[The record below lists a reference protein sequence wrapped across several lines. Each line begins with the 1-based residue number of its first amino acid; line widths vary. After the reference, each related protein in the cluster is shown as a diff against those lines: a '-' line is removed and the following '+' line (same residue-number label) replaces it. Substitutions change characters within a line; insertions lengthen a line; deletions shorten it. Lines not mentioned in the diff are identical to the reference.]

1 MKNAIIAGLP
11 LVLAL
16 MGAACQAQSPSDYP
30 NRPVRILVRLVRDEI
45 ALFTGIARAANIR
58 AE

>member
-1 MKNAIIAGLP
+1 MKDAIIAGLP
-11 LVLAL
+11 LALAL
-16 MGAACQAQSPSDYP
+16 MGAACPAQSPSDSP

-45 ALFTGIARAANIR
+45 ALFTGTARAANIR